1 MSAKQRSRGE
11 NDRNIN
17 LRRVILGMVM
27 GLVVCLLLLLIAA
40 WFVNREKLTM
50 EAAPWISAVIAAVSA
65 FSAGYIAAWH
75 NRKKLLCGL
84 LASNFAW
91 LLLLICGMLL
101 FSAPMASERLAI
113 NTAAIQLGAFGSAVL
128 SGLRE

>member
-11 NDRNIN
+11 NDRNID
-17 LRRVILGMVM
+17 LRRVILGTVA
-27 GLVVCLLLLLIAA
+27 GLVVCLLLLLLASCL
-40 WFVNREKLTM
+40 VNREMLAM

-65 FSAGYIAAWH
+65 FSAGYVAAWR

-84 LASNFAW
+84 LAANFAW
-91 LLLLICGMLL
+91 LLLLICGMLF
-101 FSAPMASERLAI
+101 FSAPMASERLAM

>member
-11 NDRNIN
+11 TMKNMDI
-17 LRRVILGMVM
+17 RRVISGTVI
-27 GLVVCLLLLLIAA
+27 GLAVCMMLLFAA
-40 WFVNREKLTM
+40 SWFLNREKLSVET
-50 EAAPWISAVIAAVSA
+50 APWISAVVALAAA
-65 FSAGYIAAWH
+65 FSAGYIAARH
-75 NRKKLLCGL
+75 NGKKLLCGL
-84 LASNFAW
+84 LAANSAW

-101 FSAPMASERLAI
+101 FSAPMESERLVV